1 MPVKSLENLLNPNDD
16 GQLGDIVRRARS
28 MGELVSQL
36 QAVLPDDMTGSIQAA
51 NIRDDGELVILAS
64 SSAWAAKLRF
74 EADTLLDAARKT
86 GTSVSSCKVRV
97 SSNTRGVGNE

>member
-16 GQLGDIVRRARS
+16 GQLGDIVRRAQG
-28 MGELVSQL
+28 MGELVRHL
-36 QAVLPDDMTGSIQAA
+36 QQALPDDMRDSVQAA

-74 EADTLLDAARKT
+74 EADTLLAAARKS
-86 GTSVSSCKVRV
+86 GARVDSCTVRV
-97 SSNTRGVGNE
+97 SRD